1 MGSRGVTVVQLR
13 MTPYFWRLLGKYC
26 IILSCETMASG
37 GRRMSLAQ
45 TVTGIVASHLAR
57 HAQWIEDEFT
67 QIIREVAAQASG
79 FPSAYVDAVASA
91 TSEQIPDVV
100 RAGTNP
106 KRLAA
111 ILKRVRPLLH
121 LGGPARIYA
130 GRPTERPKK
139 VRDGGVGAPAVTR
152 FRVQD
157 PSDPELGGDDTLRS
171 GDAGPQPELLE
182 KALREFGR
190 FLETED
196 AQAIIQGLEERRAKE

>member
-1 MGSRGVTVVQLR
+1 MSSRGATVVKLR

-26 IILSCETMASG
+26 IILSCQTMANG

-67 QIIREVAAQASG
+67 QIIREVATQASG
-79 FPSAYVDAVASA
+79 FPTAYVDAVASA

-100 RAGTNP
+100 RAGTSP

-121 LGGPARIYA
+121 LGRPARVHV
-130 GRPTERPKK
+130 GRPVERPKK
-139 VRDGGVGAPAVTR
+139 VRDGGVGAPAVSR

-157 PSDPELGGDDTLRS
+157 PSDFELGGDDTLRP
-171 GDAGPQPELLE
+171 GDVGSQPKLLE
-182 KALREFGR
+182 KAIREFGR
-190 FLETED
+190 FLETDD
-196 AQAIIQGLEERRAKE
+196 AQAIIQSLEKRRTKE